1 MDTTPSAPS
10 TPPTPPPSQPP
21 LAPLPNAGGN
31 IRRLC
36 KRTWWVFLIGGI
48 ASVIFGALAFI
59 NPAIALAVL
68 ALYFAAWVM
77 VDGMV
82 HVVGAVQHREKEGW
96 VFMLLMGTLGV
107 LVGAYA
113 LFNPP
118 VSMLAFLYVV
128 SFMAIMLGVLLISMG
143 RKLREEIEREWILY
157 ITGVVSIVFGVL
169 IIFQPESSAKSVV
182 WLIATWAIIT
192 GLLRILFAFFVRNMA
207 EDVGE
212 TIHTARN

>member
-1 MDTTPSAPS
+1 MDTAPPTSPAPS
-10 TPPTPPPSQPP
+10 PTSPPPP
-21 LAPLPNAGGN
+21 ALPNAALN
-31 IRRLC
+31 IRKLC

-48 ASVIFGALAFI
+48 ASIIFGALAFI
-59 NPAIALAVL
+59 NPALALAVL

-77 VDGMV
+77 VDGVV
-82 HVVGAVQHREKEGW
+82 HVIGAVQHREKEGW

-118 VSMLAFLYVV
+118 VSMMAFLYVV

-143 RKLREEIEREWILY
+143 RKVREEIEQEWILY
-157 ITGVVSIVFGVL
+157 VTGVVSIAFGVL
-169 IIFQPESSAKSVV
+169 IIFQPVSGAKSVV

-192 GLLRILFAFFVRNMA
+192 GLLRILFAFFVRNLK
-207 EDVGE
+207 EDVGA
-212 TIHTARN
+212 TIRTART

>member
-1 MDTTPSAPS
+1 MTTN
-10 TPPTPPPSQPP
+10 PTPPPATP
-21 LAPLPNAGGN
+21 LANAGGN
-31 IRRLC
+31 IRKLC

-48 ASVIFGALAFI
+48 ASIIFGVLAFI

-77 VDGMV
+77 VDG
-82 HVVGAVQHREKEGW
+82 VVNVIGAVQHRDKDGW
-96 VFMLLMGTLGV
+96 ILMLLMGILGV

-128 SFMAIMLGVLLISMG
+128 SFMAIAFGVLLITMG
-143 RKLREEIEREWILY
+143 RRVREKIEREWILY
-157 ITGVVSIVFGVL
+157 VTGVVSIVFGVL
-169 IIFQPESSAKSVV
+169 IVFQPESGALSVV
-182 WLIATWAIIT
+182 WLIASWAIIT

-207 EDVGE
+207 DDVGE
-212 TIHTARN
+212 KIRTVRS

>member
-1 MDTTPSAPS
+1 MATSPS
-10 TPPTPPPSQPP
+10 PTPTATP
-21 LAPLPNAGGN
+21 LANAGGN
-31 IRRLC
+31 IRKLC

-48 ASVIFGALAFI
+48 ASIIFGVLAFI

-77 VDGMV
+77 VDGLV
-82 HVVGAVQHREKEGW
+82 NVIGAVQHRDKDGW
-96 VFMLLMGTLGV
+96 VFMLLMGILGV

-118 VSMLAFLYVV
+118 VSMMAFLYVV
-128 SFMAIMLGVLLISMG
+128 SFMAIIFGVLLITMG
-143 RKLREEIEREWILY
+143 RRVREKIEREWILY
-157 ITGVVSIVFGVL
+157 VTGVVSIVFGVL
-169 IIFQPESSAKSVV
+169 IIFQPESGALSVV
-182 WLIATWAIIT
+182 WLIASWAIIT

-212 TIHTARN
+212 TIRTASS

>member
-1 MDTTPSAPS
+1 MATSPS
-10 TPPTPPPSQPP
+10 PTPAATP
-21 LAPLPNAGGN
+21 LANAGGN
-31 IRRLC
+31 IRKLC

-48 ASVIFGALAFI
+48 ASIIFGVLAFI

-77 VDGMV
+77 VDGLV
-82 HVVGAVQHREKEGW
+82 NVIGAVQHRDKDGW
-96 VFMLLMGTLGV
+96 VFMLLMGILGV

-118 VSMLAFLYVV
+118 VSMMAFLYVV
-128 SFMAIMLGVLLISMG
+128 SFMAIIFGVLLITMG
-143 RKLREEIEREWILY
+143 RRVREKIEREWILY
-157 ITGVVSIVFGVL
+157 VTGVVSIVFGVL
-169 IIFQPESSAKSVV
+169 IIFQPESGALSVV
-182 WLIATWAIIT
+182 WLIASWAIIT

-212 TIHTARN
+212 TIRTARS

>member
-1 MDTTPSAPS
+1 MATSPS
-10 TPPTPPPSQPP
+10 PTPRATP
-21 LAPLPNAGGN
+21 LANAGGN
-31 IRRLC
+31 IRKLC

-48 ASVIFGALAFI
+48 ASIIFGVLAFI

-77 VDGMV
+77 VDGLV
-82 HVVGAVQHREKEGW
+82 NVIGAVQHRDKDGW
-96 VFMLLMGTLGV
+96 VFMLLMGILGV

-118 VSMLAFLYVV
+118 VSMMAFLYVV
-128 SFMAIMLGVLLISMG
+128 SFMAIIFGVLLITMG
-143 RKLREEIEREWILY
+143 RRVREKIEREWILY
-157 ITGVVSIVFGVL
+157 VTGVVSIVFGVL
-169 IIFQPESSAKSVV
+169 IIFQPESGALSVV
-182 WLIATWAIIT
+182 WLIASWAIIT

-212 TIHTARN
+212 TIRTASS

>member
-1 MDTTPSAPS
+1 MATSPS
-10 TPPTPPPSQPP
+10 PTPTATP
-21 LAPLPNAGGN
+21 LANAGGN
-31 IRRLC
+31 IRKLC

-48 ASVIFGALAFI
+48 ASIIFGVLAFI

-77 VDGMV
+77 VDG
-82 HVVGAVQHREKEGW
+82 VVNVIGAVQHRDKDGW
-96 VFMLLMGTLGV
+96 VFMLLMGILGV

-118 VSMLAFLYVV
+118 VSMMAFLYVV
-128 SFMAIMLGVLLISMG
+128 SFMAIIFGVLLITMG
-143 RKLREEIEREWILY
+143 RRVREKIEREWILY
-157 ITGVVSIVFGVL
+157 VTGVVSIVFGVL
-169 IIFQPESSAKSVV
+169 IIFQPESGALSVV
-182 WLIATWAIIT
+182 WLIASWAIIT

-212 TIHTARN
+212 TIRTARS

>member
-1 MDTTPSAPS
+1 MATSPS
-10 TPPTPPPSQPP
+10 PTPAATP
-21 LAPLPNAGGN
+21 LANAGGN
-31 IRRLC
+31 IRKLC

-48 ASVIFGALAFI
+48 ASIIFGVLAFI

-77 VDGMV
+77 VDGLV
-82 HVVGAVQHREKEGW
+82 NVIGAVQHRDKDGW
-96 VFMLLMGTLGV
+96 VFMLLMGILGV

-118 VSMLAFLYVV
+118 VSMMAFLYVV
-128 SFMAIMLGVLLISMG
+128 SFMAIIFGVLLITMG
-143 RKLREEIEREWILY
+143 RRVREKIDREWILY
-157 ITGVVSIVFGVL
+157 VTGVVSIVFGVL
-169 IIFQPESSAKSVV
+169 IIFQPESGALSVV
-182 WLIATWAIIT
+182 WLIASWAIIT

-212 TIHTARN
+212 TIRTARS

>member
-1 MDTTPSAPS
+1 MDTA
-10 TPPTPPPSQPP
+10 PPTSPAQPPISPPP
-21 LAPLPNAGGN
+21 AALPNAALN
-31 IRRLC
+31 IRKLC
-36 KRTWWVFLIGGI
+36 KRTWWVFLVGGI
-48 ASVIFGALAFI
+48 ASIIFGALAFI
-59 NPAIALAVL
+59 NPALALAVL

-77 VDGMV
+77 VDGAV
-82 HVVGAVQHREKEGW
+82 HVIGAVQHREKEGW

-118 VSMLAFLYVV
+118 VSMMAFLYVV

-143 RKLREEIEREWILY
+143 RKVREEIEQEWILSV
-157 ITGVVSIVFGVL
+157 TGVVSIAFGVL
-169 IIFQPESSAKSVV
+169 IIFQPVSGAKSVV

-192 GLLRILFAFFVRNMA
+192 GLLRILFAFFVRNMK

-212 TIHTARN
+212 TIRTARS

>member
-1 MDTTPSAPS
+1 MATSPS
-10 TPPTPPPSQPP
+10 PTPTATP
-21 LAPLPNAGGN
+21 LANAGGN
-31 IRRLC
+31 IRKLC

-48 ASVIFGALAFI
+48 ASIIFGVLAFI

-77 VDGMV
+77 VDGLV
-82 HVVGAVQHREKEGW
+82 NVIGAVQHRDKDGW
-96 VFMLLMGTLGV
+96 VFMLLMGILGV

-118 VSMLAFLYVV
+118 VSMMAFLYVV
-128 SFMAIMLGVLLISMG
+128 SFMAIIFGVLLITMG
-143 RKLREEIEREWILY
+143 RRVREKIEREWILY
-157 ITGVVSIVFGVL
+157 VTGVVSIVFGVL
-169 IIFQPESSAKSVV
+169 IIFQPESGALSVV
-182 WLIATWAIIT
+182 WLIASWAIIT

-212 TIHTARN
+212 TIRTARS

>member
-96 VFMLLMGTLGV
+96 VLMLLMGTLGV

-169 IIFQPESSAKSVV
+169 IIFQPVV
-182 WLIATWAIIT
+182 GQL
-192 GLLRILFAFFVRNMA
+192 MA
-207 EDVGE
+207 HQHYLE
-212 TIHTARN
+212 